1 MSDLIL
7 GFRIFTY
14 QQVRAAALLSV
25 DRKALKFPPGRHLR
39 SMGRVSRRLSWGVAD
54 QGMSSLTNFL
64 LSAFVARSLG
74 AAEFGAFSLAYVT
87 YGLGINAS
95 RGLAVEPLLIRF
107 SGTGLPAWRRACAG
121 AAGSA
126 LLVGIAGGLL
136 GIVAGVLVGGTTG
149 QAFIALGVTLPGLLL
164 QDSWRYAFFAVGK
177 GYHAFINDTV
187 WAAVQIPLLILLK
200 VTGHA
205 EVFWFVIAWG
215 GAACVGAVLGSVQA
229 RVLPSLRQSVH
240 WLRRHRDLGPRYLV
254 ENTGGNAVDS
264 LRAYSVTRILGLAAV
279 GLIQAAGVLMGPFKI
294 IYYGISLITIP
305 EAARLLRRSP
315 RLLSLFCV
323 VVSGGLTV
331 LALAW
336 GLALLIALPHGLGHL
351 MLGNLWR
358 PTYPLVLP
366 TMFSVMAMCAGTG
379 ANVGLHALGAARRS
393 MRNALRSAVIIV
405 AGAIIGALVAGTLGS
420 VWFAAAGSW
429 IGVLIAW
436 WQLKL
441 ALHESGLRLAGD
453 WLRPGQAA
461 AAPDAAA
468 PDIGPDDG
476 SGPAGATAGDGSAPA
491 EVAEP
496 GAAEGDSSAA
506 AEVAEPEATA
516 PEAATSEAAAAAA
529 PEAAAAGASGP
540 P

>member
-1 MSDLIL
+1 L
-7 GFRIFTY
+7 
-14 QQVRAAALLSV
+14 RAI
-25 DRKALKFPPGRHLR
+25 GRA
-39 SMGRVSRRLSWGVAD
+39 SRRLSWGVAD

-107 SGTGLPAWRRACAG
+107 SDTTLPAWRRACAG
-121 AAGSA
+121 AAGTA
-126 LLVGIAGGLL
+126 VLVGLAGGLL
-136 GIVAGVLVGGTTG
+136 GITAGALVGGTTG
-149 QAFIALGVTLPGLLL
+149 QAFIALGLTLPGLLL

-187 WAAVQIPLLILLK
+187 WAAIQIPALILLK
-200 VTGHA
+200 ESGHA
-205 EVFWFVIAWG
+205 QVFWFVIAWG
-215 GAACVGAVLGSVQA
+215 GAASVGAVLGAFQA
-229 RVLPSLRQSVH
+229 KVLPSLRQSLH

-264 LRAYSVTRILGLAAV
+264 LRAYSVTRILGLSAV

-315 RLLSLFCV
+315 RLLSLFCW
-323 VVSGGLTV
+323 VVSGGLTL
-331 LALAW
+331 LAFAW
-336 GLALLIALPHGLGHL
+336 GLVLLVALPHGLGHL
-351 MLGNLWR
+351 MLGSLWR
-358 PTYPLVLP
+358 PAYPLVLP

-405 AGAIIGALVAGTLGS
+405 AGAIIGALLFGTLGS

-441 ALHESGLRLAGD
+441 ALHDSGLRLVGE
-453 WLRPGQAA
+453 WLRPQTVAPAPEAGVEQATAGECGADESAAPQVAA
-461 AAPDAAA
+461 AEAAA
-468 PDIGPDDG
+468 DDG
-476 SGPAGATAGDGSAPA
+476 SSPA
-491 EVAEP
+491 E
-496 GAAEGDSSAA
+496 
-506 AEVAEPEATA
+506 TA
-516 PEAATSEAAAAAA
+516 SR
-529 PEAAAAGASGP
+529 
-540 P
+540 